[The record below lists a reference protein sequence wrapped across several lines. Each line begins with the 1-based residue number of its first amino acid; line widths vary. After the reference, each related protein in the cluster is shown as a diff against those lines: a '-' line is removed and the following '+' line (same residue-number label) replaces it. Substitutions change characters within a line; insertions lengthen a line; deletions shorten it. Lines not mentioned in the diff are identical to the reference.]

1 MHADGRVEHHND
13 FISWE
18 SGEYPN
24 LEFVRALKVS
34 LEVNRGT
41 IFRYASHENTVLNKI
56 KRDIAVLQPEDQ
68 DELLDFI
75 DSITEEVIDSKSKRR
90 GPRNMVDMADLVRK
104 VYYSPHAGGS
114 NSIKRILPAIIHDCP
129 MITARFTNPG
139 LYGKGLEYSSRNFE
153 NHTWIQDDKNRDPY
167 KTLLPL
173 TSFDGITD
181 VDLFDDL
188 GEVSDGTAAM
198 TAYNKLQW
206 SFIGDA
212 ERLALRNALLQ
223 YCELDTLAMVM
234 LMQGLM
240 ALENKAGYG
249 E

>member
-13 FISWE
+13 FISYVA
-18 SGEYPN
+18 GEYPN
-24 LEFVRALKVS
+24 LAFVRALKAS
-34 LEVNRGT
+34 LESNSGT
-41 IFRYASHENTVLNKI
+41 IFRYATHENTVLNKI
-56 KRDIAVLQPEDQ
+56 KRDIAVLQPDDQ

-75 DSITEEVIDSKSKRR
+75 DEITEEEIDKKVKRR
-90 GPRNMVDMADLVRK
+90 GARNMVDMADLVRK

-129 MITARFTNPG
+129 MVAERFAQPD
-139 LYGKGLEYSSRNFE
+139 LYGKGKAYSSRNFDS
-153 NHTWIQDDKNRDPY
+153 HVWIQDDKKRDPY

-173 TSFDGITD
+173 TSFEGISD
-181 VDLFDDL
+181 EELFDDL
-188 GEVSDGTAAM
+188 GEVADGTAAM

-206 SFIGDA
+206 SFIGEA
-212 ERLALRNALLQ
+212 ERLALRDALLQ

-240 ALENKAGYG
+240 ALKNRGG
-249 E
+249 I

>member
-1 MHADGRVEHHND
+1 MEHFND

-18 SGEYPN
+18 QGEYPN
-24 LEFVRALKVS
+24 LAFVRALKKS
-34 LEVNRGT
+34 LETNEGT
-41 IFRYASHENTVLNKI
+41 IFRYAAHENTVLNKI
-56 KRDIAVLQPEDQ
+56 KRDIAVLKPEDEN
-68 DELLDFI
+68 ELLAFI
-75 DSITEEVIDSKSKRR
+75 DSITEEEIEKKLKRK
-90 GPRNMVDMADLVRK
+90 GDRNMIDMADLVRK

-129 MITARFTNPG
+129 RVAERYSQAG
-139 LYGKGLEYSSRNFE
+139 KYGRGLEFSSRNFDD
-153 NHTWIQDDKNRDPY
+153 HVWIRDDKNRDPY

-173 TSFDGITD
+173 TDFEGVTD

-212 ERLALRNALLQ
+212 ERLALRNSLLQ

-234 LMQGLM
+234 LMQGM
-240 ALENKAGYG
+240 MGLED
-249 E
+249 